1 MARVAAGDDPWDALR
16 ASGAARGP
24 KNDGAARQEIERAR
38 RFGARVLTFGD
49 EDFPPLLRAS
59 PCPPPLLY
67 VWGTLRPE
75 DVFAVSVIGSRRATA
90 HGEAVAQNIARGL
103 AGHGFVVVS
112 GLARGIDAAGHRGA
126 LAAGGRTLAVL
137 GSGLDRVYPPEHRDL
152 AAAIAGRGAV
162 LSELPFGTP
171 PLKQHFPER
180 NRLIAWISWATVVVE
195 ATRDSGS
202 LITANLAVDQGRT
215 VYAVPGRPGEPNA
228 EGTNA
233 LLREGALVC
242 RCAGDVVEDLAP
254 QLVDAAR
261 SSIDARGNG
270 IVIGTTGVGPAEG
283 VTGVPG
289 DLRLTPGQRRV
300 FESLP
305 ATGGIGIE
313 RLGAESGLAPG
324 TLLATLLELELL
336 GLVRSLPGRRF
347 SVAGV
352 RI

>member
-16 ASGAARGP
+16 ACGAARGP
-24 KNDGAARQEIERAR
+24 KNDGVARQEIARAR
-38 RFGARVLTFGD
+38 RFGARILTFGD

-59 PCPPPLLY
+59 PNPPPLLY

-75 DVFAVSVIGSRRATA
+75 DVFAGSVIGSRRATA
-90 HGEAVAQNIARGL
+90 HGEAVAQDIARGL
-103 AGHGFVVVS
+103 AGRGFVVVS

-152 AAAIAGRGAV
+152 AAAIAGQGAV

-171 PLKQHFPER
+171 PLKAHFPER

-215 VYAVPGRPGEPNA
+215 VYAVPGRTGEPNA

-233 LLREGALVC
+233 LLRQGALVC

-270 IVIGTTGVGPAEG
+270 IVIGTTGPDPAEG

-289 DLRLTPGQRRV
+289 GLRLTPGQRRV

-305 ATGGIGIE
+305 ATGGVGIE
-313 RLGAESGLAPG
+313 RLGAVSGLAPG
-324 TLLATLLELELL
+324 PLLATLLELELL